1 MIPARTR
8 SSLVSQFF
16 SVRSRAGVSRRR
28 GLLVPTAA
36 DLLDDLL
43 RPRFADRAVAIVNPA
58 LRQRE
63 VAPTRA
69 AFGIEAMQRR
79 LLLLGSQLREIDA
92 GKLAGTIRMGKKN
105 LSGIIEGFHS
115 RVNRQ
120 SQQRADFHLIKR
132 GIA

>member
-16 SVRSRAGVSRRR
+16 SVRSRAGVFRRR
-28 GLLVPTAA
+28 RLLLCAA
-36 DLLDDLL
+36 AYFLDDLL

-63 VAPTRA
+63 VAPTGA

-79 LLLLGSQLREIDA
+79 LLLLGDQLREIDA
-92 GKLAGTIRMGKKN
+92 GKFAGTIRVRKKD
-105 LSGIIEGFHS
+105 LAGILKGFHS

-120 SQQRADFHLIKR
+120 PQQRADL
-132 GIA
+132 